1 MKLASLKNGRD
12 GTLIV
17 VDKKLQNAVE
27 VPGIATSLLQ
37 ALENWSDVEPKLR
50 MVSSAIRWKEE
61 IVEPHLKGLRADQK
75 RGATAVNRDSAQ
87 RGMTDLSRVLKEGEV
102 STTFELDV
110 HKLAAALPRAPQF
123 VDGSAYLAHV
133 ERVRK
138 ARGAEMPPSFLTDP
152 LMYQA
157 VSDGFLAPTEP
168 IRVAS
173 EDYGIDFESEVG
185 VVVDDVPMGVTPA
198 DAAQHI
204 KLVLLIN
211 DVSLRNL
218 IPAELGKGFGFLQS
232 KPRSA
237 LSPIAV
243 TPDELGIA
251 WKDGKVHLPLVTHL
265 NDKLFGEP
273 NAGVDM
279 QFNFPQLVAH
289 AAKTRPLAAGT
300 IVGSGTIANQ
310 DESKG
315 SSCLAEKRVLEI
327 IKTGKAVTPFIKFGD
342 RVRIEMFDTHG
353 ASIFGAIDQVVEK
366 YKS

>member
-17 VDKKLQNAVE
+17 VDRELKCAVE
-27 VPGIATSLLQ
+27 APGIATSVMQ
-37 ALENWSDVEPKLR
+37 ALENWSEVEPKLK
-50 MVSSAIRWKEE
+50 MVSGAIRFREE
-61 IVEPHLKGLRADQK
+61 IAGTHIKSLRVDQK
-75 RGATAVNRDSAQ
+75 RGSPPMDVAAVR
-87 RGMTDLSRVLKEGEV
+87 RGMAELSRVLKEGEV
-102 STTFELDV
+102 SNTFELDV
-110 HKLAAALPRAPQF
+110 HKLAAVLPRAPQF

-173 EDYGIDFESEVG
+173 EEYGIDFESEVG

-198 DAAQHI
+198 EAVKHI
-204 KLVLLIN
+204 KLILLIN

-218 IPAELGKGFGFLQS
+218 IPEELGKGFGFLQS

-237 LSPIAV
+237 LSPVAV
-243 TPDELGIA
+243 TPDELGDA
-251 WKDGKVHLPLVTHL
+251 WNDGKLHLPLVTHL
-265 NDKLFGEP
+265 NGKLFGQP

-279 QFNFPQLVAH
+279 QFNFPQLIAH

-300 IVGSGTIANQ
+300 IVGSGTIANH
-310 DESKG
+310 DETKG

-327 IKTGKAVTPFIKFGD
+327 IKEGKPKTPFMKFGD
-342 RVRIEMFDTHG
+342 RVRIEMFDTNG

-366 YKS
+366 YQ

>member
-1 MKLASLKNGRD
+1 MKLASLTNGRD
-12 GTLIV
+12 GTLVV
-17 VDKKLQNAVE
+17 VDQKLEHATR
-27 VPGIATSLLQ
+27 VPEIADSL
-37 ALENWSDVEPKLR
+37 ALALGNWSENELKLR
-50 MVSSAIRWKEE
+50 AVFETLIAGKA
-61 IVEPHLKGLRADQK
+61 KGVF
-75 RGATAVNRDSAQ
+75 TVNVR
-87 RGMTDLSRVLKEGEV
+87 E
-102 STTFELDV
+102 
-110 HKLAAALPRAPQF
+110 LAAAMPRAPQF

-138 ARGAEMPPSFLTDP
+138 ARGAEMPPSFLTEP

-185 VVVDDVPMGVTPA
+185 VVVDDVPMGVTPEQ
-198 DAAQHI
+198 AAGHI
-204 KLVLLIN
+204 KLILLIN

-243 TPDELGIA
+243 TPDELGDA

-265 NDKLFGEP
+265 NGNLFGEP
-273 NAGVDM
+273 NAGVGM
-279 QFNFPQLVAH
+279 QFNFPQLIAH

-300 IVGSGTIANQ
+300 LVGSGTVANR

-327 IKTGKAVTPFIKFGD
+327 IKTGKAVTPFMKFGD
-342 RVRIEMFDTHG
+342 RVKIEMFDRDG
-353 ASIFGAIDQVVEK
+353 ASIFGAIEQTVEK
-366 YKS
+366 HP